1 MRKTARKIVLFGI
14 GGILAAA
21 IFVVAV
27 PGLRV
32 VPYILS
38 LSFRSAPQIL
48 SVPVEGVQASR
59 LADTWGAPRS
69 GGRRHEG
76 IDIFAKKG
84 TRILSAT
91 EGVVTR
97 VGDNRLGGH
106 SVWVMGPGG
115 YLHYYAHL
123 EKFGDVK
130 PCQRIRKGH
139 CLGTVGNSGNAG
151 GTPPHLH
158 YGIYRLIGG
167 ARNPYSL
174 LKAQS
179 TYASYVR
186 KPAGKAGGC
195 RAKAFSCAR
204 DVSP

>member
-1 MRKTARKIVLFGI
+1 MRKIARKTILFGI
-14 GGILAAA
+14 GV
-21 IFVVAV
+21 IFVAGIAV
-27 PGLRV
+27 MSIPGIRV
-32 VPYILS
+32 VPYMIS
-38 LSFRSAPQIL
+38 LFLRDAPRTL
-48 SVPVEGVQASR
+48 SVPVEGVPASR

-84 TRILSAT
+84 TRILSAI

-115 YLHYYAHL
+115 YLYYYAHL

-130 PCQRIRKGH
+130 PLQRIRKGH
-139 CLGTVGNSGNAG
+139 CIGAVGDSGNAR

-167 ARNPYSL
+167 ARNPYPL
-174 LKAQS
+174 LKQE
-179 TYASYVR
+179 
-186 KPAGKAGGC
+186 
-195 RAKAFSCAR
+195 
-204 DVSP
+204 

>member
-1 MRKTARKIVLFGI
+1 MRKSARKILCFGI
-14 GGILAAA
+14 GVILVAGIA
-21 IFVVAV
+21 VMAV
-27 PGLRV
+27 PGLCV
-32 VPYILS
+32 VPYMIS
-38 LSFRSAPQIL
+38 LPFRAAPQIL

-195 RAKAFSCAR
+195 RAKAFSCAQ

>member
-1 MRKTARKIVLFGI
+1 MRKTARKILFFGVS
-14 GGILAAA
+14 GILVAGIA
-21 IFVVAV
+21 VMAV

-32 VPYILS
+32 VPYMIS
-38 LSFRSAPQIL
+38 LPFRAAPQIL
-48 SVPVEGVQASR
+48 SVPVEGMQASR

-84 TRILSAT
+84 TRILSTT

-115 YLHYYAHL
+115 SLHYHAHL
-123 EKFGDVK
+123 EKFGDVR
-130 PCQRIRKGH
+130 PCQRIDKGH
-139 CLGTVGNSGNAG
+139 FIGTVGNSGNAG

-158 YGIYRLIGG
+158 YGIYRFIGG
-167 ARNPYSL
+167 ARNPYPL
-174 LKAQS
+174 LKARS
-179 TYASYVR
+179 AH
-186 KPAGKAGGC
+186 
-195 RAKAFSCAR
+195 
-204 DVSP
+204 D

>member
-14 GGILAAA
+14 SVILVAGIG
-21 IFVVAV
+21 VVAV

-32 VPYILS
+32 VPYLLS
-38 LSFRSAPQIL
+38 LPFRSVPRTL

-76 IDIFAKKG
+76 IDVFAEKG
-84 TRILSAT
+84 TRVLSTT

-130 PCQRIRKGH
+130 PCQRIHKGH
-139 CLGTVGNSGNAG
+139 CIGTVGDSGNAR

-167 ARNPYSL
+167 ARNPYPL
-174 LKAQS
+174 LNARS
-179 TYASYVR
+179 
-186 KPAGKAGGC
+186 
-195 RAKAFSCAR
+195 AF
-204 DVSP
+204 D